1 MTKIKSFKASFLDLV
16 VKDVNNWLKKND
28 DKIEVI
34 NSNTCFDSH
43 MYGEYIITI
52 LYRDKNG
59 FGSTEK

>member
-16 VKDVNNWLKKND
+16 EKDVNNWLKNYE
-28 DKIEVI
+28 DKIELI
-34 NSNTCFDSH
+34 NSNICFDSH

-59 FGSTEK
+59 FGSTGK